1 MPLTS
6 VALRSE
12 PEFAANGAP
21 HAVGSDNKRWGDWLE
36 AVEINGDH
44 VALSRCPA
52 HADALKNLRP
62 LALCGCKQCGIEVES
77 TSDSGVGA
85 RCRQRDGEFS
95 AGGGTKTGAADF
107 GK

>member
-21 HAVGSDNKRWGDWLE
+21 HAISGNNKRWGDRTE
-36 AVEINGDH
+36 AIEINGDH
-44 VALSRCPA
+44 VARSRCPV
-52 HADALKNLRP
+52 HTDALKDLRP
-62 LALCGCKQCGIEVES
+62 FALCGCKQRGIEVES

-85 RCRQRDGEFS
+85 RCRQGDGEFS
-95 AGGGTKTGAADF
+95 AGGGTKTGATDF